1 MGEEE
6 PLNRHPFCF
15 HLCYR
20 SLLLSII
27 PMTVVLQK
35 PLVEDRFDFYQRG
48 SSVTTSLHS
57 REKERTESREE
68 L

>member
-6 PLNRHPFCF
+6 PLSIDTHFAFTLAN
-15 HLCYR
+15 R

-27 PMTVVLQK
+27 PMIAVLQS
-35 PLVEDRFDFYQRG
+35 PHDRCDFYQRG

-57 REKERTESREE
+57 REKERTESTEE

>member
-15 HLCYR
+15 HLCYQ

-27 PMTVVLQK
+27 PMTVVLQS
-35 PLVEDRFDFYQRG
+35 PHDRFDFYQRG